1 MSRIVRDFY
10 NANAEHEHR
19 RLDLPLCRVEFAS
32 TLHLMDAYFPKGGRA
47 CDIGGATGRYT
58 MELLRRGYVVTL
70 LDLSAEEV
78 QIAARELEQS
88 GLSAQQL
95 IVGDARDL
103 GMLPARSFDAALL
116 MGPMYH
122 ILEPEGRAQAL
133 RELHRV
139 LKPRGVAIIAY
150 LNAWGILKTGIADF
164 SGLYDHGG
172 RARTLLS
179 EQTFHP
185 QSPED
190 FTESYLSTPPVA
202 LGEVRAAGFDILS
215 YAGAESFVGGMAL
228 QLTQLK
234 AENRDA
240 YESIVEFAAETCEL
254 EQYRDSTDHLHIVAR
269 SGELPPGA

>member
-1 MSRIVRDFY
+1 MSNIVRDFY

-32 TLHLMDAYFPKGGRA
+32 SLRLIDKYFPKGGRVV
-47 CDIGGATGRYT
+47 DIGGATGRYT
-58 MELLRRGYVVTL
+58 MELLRRGYAVTL

-78 QIAARELEQS
+78 RFAARELEQS
-88 GLSAQQL
+88 GLSAEQL

-103 GMLPARSFDAALL
+103 SMLPAGSFDAALL

-122 ILEPEGRAQAL
+122 ILEPEGRARAL
-133 RELHRV
+133 RELQRV
-139 LKPRGVAIIAY
+139 LKPGGVAIIAY
-150 LNAWGILKTGIADF
+150 LNAWGILKTGTTDF
-164 SGLYDHGG
+164 SDLYKSTG

-202 LGEVRAAGFDILS
+202 LREVREAGFDILS
-215 YAGAESFVGGMAL
+215 YAGAESFVGGMGL
-228 QLTQLK
+228 VLKQLK
-234 AENRDA
+234 MEKPEA
-240 YESIVEFAAETCEL
+240 YENIVEFAAETCEL
-254 EQYRDSTDHLHIVAR
+254 GQYRDSTDHLHIVAR
-269 SGELPPGA
+269 GGSAK